1 MRPLSAA
8 GQQAIH
14 DLAQRHGFSP
24 DAVLGLLEAV
34 IHGHGSMAQFNHPE
48 FGGSGQWMPGG
59 MTMLSDLFNHTLKGR
74 VEGLCHD
81 LTNLVTHQP
90 DLFHGGSFRSQR
102 QSGCYGQQQGSY
114 GSGQQQSSG
123 GG

>member
-59 MTMLSDLFNHTLKGR
+59 MTMLSDMFSLK
-74 VEGLCHD
+74 VFMHSIIGLEYVQAW
-81 LTNLVTHQP
+81 L
-90 DLFHGGSFRSQR
+90 G
-102 QSGCYGQQQGSY
+102 GCYG
-114 GSGQQQSSG
+114 
-123 GG
+123 